1 MNNTK
6 HLQVSAKTKTWA
18 IHWLIVSLKVA
29 RNRGPGNEVVRRS
42 FRQFYTGQCLQWT
55 VLCGVNH
62 ALMSGNYYNCWCPKC
77 NCGWNRRN
85 FEEGSMEARI
95 ATCSNCLE
103 DINVSPRYMNGNP
116 LNQAIVIR
124 GFNAFGQR
132 SHGTAAIHFTPAC
145 VEKDKRKDT
154 LYTYIFFR
162 NWSGMQWRST
172 VSIVISNVNWKI

>member
-85 FEEGSMEARI
+85 FEEGSMEARN